1 MFPDLTCDDVFRIET
16 KRLWLR
22 WPNFGDVAAILRLAG
37 DKQVAEMTARIPH
50 PYPPHEAEAY
60 IRSARADNAAGRSLL
75 LAVALK
81 ERPDELVGMVGVSP
95 GRGKAPVLGYWIG
108 RPHWGH
114 GYATEAAQALIDTV
128 FTLAET
134 DEIAAAARLI
144 NPASRGVLEKCGFQF
159 EGQGMIDTPARG
171 VVAVDTFRLARRTFE
186 SLKLW
191 RSPSVPRLVIDALSV
206 DMIAARPSDE
216 AVACMAK

>member
-22 WPNFGDVAAILRLAG
+22 WPNLGDVTAILRLAG
-37 DKQVAEMTARIPH
+37 DKQVAEMTGRIPH
-50 PYPPHEAEAY
+50 PYPPHEAEEY
-60 IRSARADNAAGRSLL
+60 VRSSRGDNSVGKSLILGVTAKEKPDDL
-75 LAVALK
+75 LGV
-81 ERPDELVGMVGVSP
+81 VGVSP
-95 GRGKAPVLGYWIG
+95 RRDAPLALGFWIG
-108 RPHWGH
+108 RPFWGL
-114 GYATEAAQALIDTV
+114 GYATEAAQALVDTV

-144 NPASRGVLEKCGFQF
+144 NPGSRGVLQKCGFQF

-171 VVAVDTFRLARRTFE
+171 VVAVDTFRLTRRTFE

-191 RSPSVPRLVIDALSV
+191 RSPSVPRLLIDAV
-206 DMIAARPSDE
+206 TIDMIASRDEE
-216 AVACMAK
+216 AVACLG